1 MKLQSIIVPLFAA
14 AALVSGCAG
23 SDPRYAGNEALPG
36 AAHSNENFYAVVD
49 SIESGPAGDEATGAA
64 GSASEASHEFGRS
77 KGRQDVYFIRV
88 RFDDRSYRTVTQ
100 PGLDGLRVGDGVRIE
115 NGHVRRY

>member
-1 MKLQSIIVPLFAA
+1 MKLRSIIVPLCAA

-23 SDPRYAGNEALPG
+23 SDPRYAGNESLLG

-49 SIESGPAGDEATGAA
+49 SIESGPARDQATGPADR
-64 GSASEASHEFGRS
+64 ASEASHEFGRS
-77 KGRQDVYFIRV
+77 KGWQDVYFIRV

-100 PGLDGLRVGDGVRIE
+100 TGLDGLRVGDSVRIE
-115 NGHVRRY
+115 NGRVRRY